1 MVGEAAVGRALAN
14 AAAAA
19 AAAAVVM
26 AAVVAVVVMEVAT
39 ASARTGWEDEVAKAR
54 VEAVMMEEI
63 EALGAV
69 RAAG

>member
-1 MVGEAAVGRALAN
+1 MVGEAAVGWAPAN
-14 AAAAA
+14 AAAA

-26 AAVVAVVVMEVAT
+26 AAVVAVVVMEVVT
-39 ASARTGWEDEVAKAR
+39 ASARMGWEDKVAKAG

-63 EALGAV
+63 EGLGAV

>member
-54 VEAVMMEEI
+54 AEAVMMEEI

>member
-1 MVGEAAVGRALAN
+1 MVGEAAVGWAPAN
-14 AAAAA
+14 AAAA

-39 ASARTGWEDEVAKAR
+39 ALAKTGWEDEVATAE

-63 EALGAV
+63 EALGAA
-69 RAAG
+69 RAAC

>member
-14 AAAAA
+14 AAA

-39 ASARTGWEDEVAKAR
+39 ALAKTGWEDEVATAG

>member
-39 ASARTGWEDEVAKAR
+39 ALAKTGWEDEVATAG

>member
-1 MVGEAAVGRALAN
+1 MVGKAAVGWAPAN
-14 AAAAA
+14 PAAAA

-39 ASARTGWEDEVAKAR
+39 ASARTGWEDEVATAR
-54 VEAVMMEEI
+54 VEAVMMKGI
-63 EALGAV
+63 EGLGAV

>member
-1 MVGEAAVGRALAN
+1 MVGEAAVGWAPAN
-14 AAAAA
+14 AAAA

-39 ASARTGWEDEVAKAR
+39 ALAKTGWEDEVATAG